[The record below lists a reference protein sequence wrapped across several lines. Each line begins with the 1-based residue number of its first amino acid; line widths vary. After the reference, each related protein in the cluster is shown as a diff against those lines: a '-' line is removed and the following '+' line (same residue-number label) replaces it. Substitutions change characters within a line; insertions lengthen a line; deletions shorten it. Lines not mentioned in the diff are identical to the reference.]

1 VKQPQRRA
9 GATSANTPAW
19 MGRPTFGVRVAKA
32 IALTIVVLLV
42 LFPLW
47 TMVATS
53 LAEPQDVIT
62 NGGWV
67 VWPRQPT
74 IAAYTEVLAGGIVT
88 KALLVSTGVT
98 IIGTALSL
106 LCTVGLAYALSRPGV
121 YGGRPILLLILV
133 TFLFPPG
140 MVPLFLVV
148 RTAGLFDSY
157 AALVLPFLVN
167 VFNLVVM
174 RAFFQAIPTELTEA
188 ARLDGAGEL
197 AILLRIVL
205 PLSKAVL
212 AVIGLFYAVAY
223 WNRFFEAI
231 IYFND
236 QTKWPIGTVLRQYVT
251 GGASITASTGEAA
264 TATAP
269 QSTQMA
275 VVVLATLPIICV
287 YPFVQRYFVKGVLT
301 GALKA

>member
-1 VKQPQRRA
+1 MRSRSA
-9 GATSANTPAW
+9 GYPAW
-19 MGRPTFGVRVAKA
+19 QGAPGPGVRVAKA
-32 IALTIVVLLV
+32 VALAVVVLLV
-42 LFPLW
+42 LFPIW
-47 TMVATS
+47 TVVATS
-53 LAEPQDVIT
+53 LAEPQDVID

-67 VWPRQPT
+67 VWPRRLT
-74 IAAYTEVLAGGIVT
+74 LAAYAEILDGGIVT
-88 KALLVSTGVT
+88 RALLVSAAVT
-98 IIGTALSL
+98 VIGTALSL
-106 LCTVGLAYALSRPGV
+106 TCTICLAYALSRPDV
-121 YGGRPILLLILV
+121 YGGRPLLLLILF

-140 MVPLFLVV
+140 MIPLFLVV
-148 RTAGLFDSY
+148 RTTGLFDQY

-174 RAFFQAIPTELTEA
+174 RGFFQSIPAELLEA
-188 ARLDGAGEL
+188 ARIDGAGEL
-197 AILLRIVL
+197 AVLWRVVL

-212 AVIGLFYAVAY
+212 AVVGLFYAVAY

-251 GGASITASTGEAA
+251 GGADVTGEAA
-264 TATAP
+264 VVSAP

-275 VVVLATLPIICV
+275 VVVLATAPIVCV
-287 YPFVQRYFVKGVLT
+287 YPFLQRYFVKGVLT

>member
-1 VKQPQRRA
+1 M
-9 GATSANTPAW
+9 TTYPAW
-19 MGRPTFGVRVAKA
+19 QGRPSVALR
-32 IALTIVVLLV
+32 IARAVALAVVVLLV

-47 TMVATS
+47 TVLATS
-53 LAEPQDVIT
+53 LAPPAEVVA

-67 VWPRQPT
+67 VVPEHVSLQTYAEILR
-74 IAAYTEVLAGGIVT
+74 GGVVT
-88 KALLVSTGVT
+88 RALLVSLGVT
-98 IIGTALSL
+98 LAGTALSL
-106 LCTVGLAYALSRPGV
+106 VCTVGLAYALSRPGV
-121 YGGRPILLLILV
+121 VGGRPILLLVLF

-140 MVPLFLVV
+140 MIPLFLVV
-148 RTAGLFDSY
+148 RGAGLFDHY

-174 RAFFQAIPTELTEA
+174 RGFFQSIPAELVDA
-188 ARLDGAGEL
+188 ARIDGAGDL
-197 AILLRIVL
+197 TVLWRIVL

-212 AVIGLFYAVAY
+212 AVIGLFYAVTY

-236 QTKWPIGTVLRQYVT
+236 STKWPISTVLRQYVT
-251 GGASITASTGEAA
+251 GGAELTGEAA
-264 TATAP
+264 VVAAP

-275 VVVLATLPIICV
+275 VVVLATLPIVCV

>member
-1 VKQPQRRA
+1 M
-9 GATSANTPAW
+9 TYPAW
-19 MGRPTFGVRVAKA
+19 QGRPGPGIQVAKA
-32 IALTIVVLLV
+32 VALTVVVLLV

-47 TMVATS
+47 TVVATS
-53 LAEPQDVIT
+53 LASPQDVIA

-67 VWPRQPT
+67 VWPERFT
-74 IAAYTEVLAGGIVT
+74 FGAYSEIVDGGVVT
-88 KALLVSTGVT
+88 RALLVSAGITAV
-98 IIGTALSL
+98 GTALSL
-106 LCTVGLAYALSRPGV
+106 TCTVLLAYALSRRGT
-121 YGGRPILLLILV
+121 YASRPVLLLVLF

-148 RTAGLFDSY
+148 RSTGLFDQF
-157 AALVLPFLVN
+157 AALILPFLVN
-167 VFNLVVM
+167 VFNLVVL
-174 RAFFQAIPTELTEA
+174 RGFFQAIPAELVDS
-188 ARLDGAGEL
+188 ARIDGAGDL
-197 AILLRIVL
+197 TILWRVVL

-212 AVIGLFYAVAY
+212 AVVGLFYAVAY

-251 GGASITASTGEAA
+251 GGADLTGEAA
-264 TATAP
+264 LVSAP

-275 VVVLATLPIICV
+275 VVVLATAPIVCV
-287 YPFVQRYFVKGVLT
+287 YPFLQRYFVKGVLT

>member
-1 VKQPQRRA
+1 
-9 GATSANTPAW
+9 
-19 MGRPTFGVRVAKA
+19 MLVAKA
-32 IALTIVVLLV
+32 LALAVIVLLV

-47 TMVATS
+47 TVVATS
-53 LAEPQDVIT
+53 LAQPQDVIS

-67 VWPRQPT
+67 VWPRRFT
-74 IAAYTEVLAGGIVT
+74 FTAYAQILDGGVVT
-88 KALLVSTGVT
+88 RALLVSAGVT
-98 IIGTALSL
+98 VVGTALSL
-106 LCTVGLAYALSRPGV
+106 TCTVGLAYGLSRPKV
-121 YGGRPILLLILV
+121 YAGRPLLLLILF

-140 MVPLFLVV
+140 MIPLFLVV
-148 RTAGLFDSY
+148 RSTGLFDQY
-157 AALVLPFLVN
+157 AALVLPFVVN

-174 RAFFQAIPTELTEA
+174 RGFFQSIPAELLEA
-188 ARLDGAGEL
+188 ARIDGASDL
-197 AILLRIVL
+197 AILWRVVL

-212 AVIGLFYAVAY
+212 AVVGLFYAVAY

-251 GGASITASTGEAA
+251 GGADITGESAA
-264 TATAP
+264 AAAP

-275 VVVLATLPIICV
+275 VVVLATAPIVCV
-287 YPFVQRYFVKGVLT
+287 YPFLQRYFVKGVLT

>member
-1 VKQPQRRA
+1 MRS
-9 GATSANTPAW
+9 TSAAYPAW
-19 MGRPTFGVRVAKA
+19 LGRPSPGVRIAKA
-32 IALTIVVLLV
+32 VALVVVVLLV

-47 TMVATS
+47 TVVATS
-53 LAEPQDVIT
+53 LAAPQDVIA

-67 VWPRQPT
+67 VWPEHFT
-74 IAAYTEVLAGGIVT
+74 FEAYAEVLDGGIVT
-88 KALLVSTGVT
+88 RAMLVSAGITLV
-98 IIGTALSL
+98 GTALSL
-106 LCTVGLAYALSRPGV
+106 ACTVGLAYALSRPNLW
-121 YGGRPILLLILV
+121 GGRPVLLLILF

-140 MVPLFLVV
+140 MIPLFLVV
-148 RTAGLFDSY
+148 RTTGLFDQY

-174 RAFFQAIPTELTEA
+174 RGFFQSIPAELIEA
-188 ARLDGAGEL
+188 ARIDGAGDL
-197 AILLRIVL
+197 TVLWRIVL

-212 AVIGLFYAVAY
+212 AVVGLFYAVSY

-251 GGASITASTGEAA
+251 GGADLTGEAA
-264 TATAP
+264 LVSAP

-275 VVVLATLPIICV
+275 VVVLATAPIVCV
-287 YPFVQRYFVKGVLT
+287 YPFLQRYFVKGVLT

>member
-1 VKQPQRRA
+1 MR
-9 GATSANTPAW
+9 SAAYPAW
-19 MGRPTFGVRVAKA
+19 LGRPSLGVRVAKA
-32 IALTIVVLLV
+32 VALLVVVLLV

-47 TMVATS
+47 TVVATS
-53 LAEPQDVIT
+53 LAEPRDVIA

-67 VWPRQPT
+67 IWPERVT
-74 IAAYTEVLAGGIVT
+74 LDAYGEILAGGIVT
-88 KALLVSTGVT
+88 RALLVSTGITVV
-98 IIGTALSL
+98 GTALSL
-106 LCTVGLAYALSRPGV
+106 ACTVGLAYALSRPGV
-121 YGGRPILLLILV
+121 YGGRPLLLLILF

-140 MVPLFLVV
+140 MIPLFLVV
-148 RTAGLFDSY
+148 RGTGLFDQY

-174 RAFFQAIPTELTEA
+174 RGFFQGIPAELIEA
-188 ARLDGAGEL
+188 ARLDGAGDL
-197 AILLRIVL
+197 AILWRVVL

-212 AVIGLFYAVAY
+212 AVVGLFYAVAY

-251 GGASITASTGEAA
+251 SGADISGEAA
-264 TATAP
+264 ATSAP

-275 VVVLATLPIICV
+275 VVVLASLPVMCV

>member
-1 VKQPQRRA
+1 
-9 GATSANTPAW
+9 
-19 MGRPTFGVRVAKA
+19 MGRPSLGVRVAKA
-32 IALTIVVLLV
+32 LALLVVVLLV

-47 TMVATS
+47 TVVATS
-53 LAEPQDVIT
+53 LASPQDVIA

-67 VWPRQPT
+67 VWPKRLT
-74 IAAYTEVLAGGIVT
+74 LGAYDEILSGGIVT
-88 KALLVSTGVT
+88 RALLVSTGITVV
-98 IIGTALSL
+98 GTALSL
-106 LCTVGLAYALSRPGV
+106 TCTVLLAYALSRPGV
-121 YGGRPILLLILV
+121 YGGRPVLLLILF

-140 MVPLFLVV
+140 MIPLFLVV
-148 RTAGLFDSY
+148 RTTGLFDQY
-157 AALVLPFLVN
+157 AALILPFLVN

-174 RAFFQAIPTELTEA
+174 RGFFQNIPADLIEA
-188 ARLDGAGEL
+188 ARLDGAGDL
-197 AILLRIVL
+197 TILWRVVI

-236 QTKWPIGTVLRQYVT
+236 QTKWPIGTVLRQYVI
-251 GGASITASTGEAA
+251 GGADISGEAA
-264 TATAP
+264 AASAP

-275 VVVLATLPIICV
+275 VVVLATVPIVIV
-287 YPFVQRYFVKGVLT
+287 YPFLQRYFVKGVLT

>member
-1 VKQPQRRA
+1 M
-9 GATSANTPAW
+9 TYPAW
-19 MGRPTFGVRVAKA
+19 QGRPGPGIRLAKA
-32 IALTIVVLLV
+32 VALVVVVLLV

-47 TMVATS
+47 TVVATS
-53 LAEPQDVIT
+53 LASPQDVIA

-67 VWPRQPT
+67 VWPERVT
-74 IAAYTEVLAGGIVT
+74 FGAYSEILDGGIVT
-88 KALLVSTGVT
+88 RAMLVSAGITVV
-98 IIGTALSL
+98 GTALSL
-106 LCTVGLAYALSRPGV
+106 TCTILLAYALSRPGT
-121 YGGRPILLLILV
+121 YASRPVLLLVLF

-148 RTAGLFDSY
+148 RSTGLFDSY
-157 AALVLPFLVN
+157 AALILPFLVN
-167 VFNLVVM
+167 VFNLVVL
-174 RAFFQAIPTELTEA
+174 RGFFQSIPAELVDS
-188 ARLDGAGEL
+188 ARIDGAGDL
-197 AILLRIVL
+197 TILWRVVL

-212 AVIGLFYAVAY
+212 AVVGLFYAVAY

-251 GGASITASTGEAA
+251 GGADLTGEAA
-264 TATAP
+264 LVSAP

-275 VVVLATLPIICV
+275 VVVLATVPIICV

-301 GALKA
+301 GAIKA

>member
-1 VKQPQRRA
+1 MRSRY
-9 GATSANTPAW
+9 PAW
-19 MGRPTFGVRVAKA
+19 QGRPSAGLRVAKA
-32 IALTIVVLLV
+32 LALAVVVLLV
-42 LFPLW
+42 LFPIW
-47 TMVATS
+47 TVVATS
-53 LAEPQDVIT
+53 LAEPQDVIA

-67 VWPRQPT
+67 VWPERFT
-74 IAAYTEVLAGGIVT
+74 FGAYAEVMDGGIVT
-88 KALLVSTGVT
+88 RALLVSTGIAVA
-98 IIGTALSL
+98 GTALSL
-106 LCTVGLAYALSRPGV
+106 TCTVCLAYALSRPRV
-121 YGGRPILLLILV
+121 YGGRPLLLLILF

-148 RTAGLFDSY
+148 RTTGLFDQY

-174 RAFFQAIPTELTEA
+174 RGFFQSIPAELLEA
-188 ARLDGAGEL
+188 ARIDGAGEL
-197 AILLRIVL
+197 AILWRVVL

-212 AVIGLFYAVAY
+212 AVVGLFYAVAY

-251 GGASITASTGEAA
+251 GGADMTGEAVGA
-264 TATAP
+264 SAP

-275 VVVLATLPIICV
+275 VVVLATAPIVVV
-287 YPFVQRYFVKGVLT
+287 YPFLQRYFVKGVLT